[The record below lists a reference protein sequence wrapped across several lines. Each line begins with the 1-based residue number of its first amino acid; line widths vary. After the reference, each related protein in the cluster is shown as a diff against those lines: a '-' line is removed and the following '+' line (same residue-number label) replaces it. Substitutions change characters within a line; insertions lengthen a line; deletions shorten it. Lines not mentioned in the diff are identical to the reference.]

1 MACQARVTDWENTR
15 IKLGSSWVSF
25 GRLCEGKARKDEN
38 LCEKCSYRVSKGCPF
53 TQSRMIHGLLTEEP
67 PKDSLIY
74 GSKAYWKLA
83 EEEGCEPDSEWLE
96 AAKEAQARAERACVS
111 KAWSVQRPAS
121 MSKEMGRKKKV
132 VDPPASASDKGTI
145 LQTFPKIRT
154 IYEESDKA
162 PEKLPL
168 DKCSIKKEERDGRA
182 VWVSAA
188 GHVFDCDSTGQ
199 PGEFICREVVPSK

>member
-1 MACQARVTDWENTR
+1 V
-15 IKLGSSWVSF
+15 
-25 GRLCEGKARKDEN
+25 GKARKDEN

-53 TQSRMIHGLLTEEP
+53 TQSRMIHGLFAEEP

-83 EEEGCEPDSEWLE
+83 EEEGCEPDSEWL
-96 AAKEAQARAERACVS
+96 AQAKEAHASAERACVS

-121 MSKEMGRKKKV
+121 MKEAEDMGRKKKV
-132 VDPPASASDKGTI
+132 VEASDKGTI

-154 IYEESDKA
+154 IYEESDKV
-162 PEKLPL
+162 PEKFPL
-168 DKCSIKKEERDGRA
+168 DKCSIRKEERDGRA